1 MHGGFLL
8 LLFCKVSERQDSRVC
23 IVIKRVSNNTALR
36 KRLAGYVQSKTA
48 NLLCFRHFLKFFH
61 MTTKHYR
68 SDMVSA
74 HFACRSIF

>member
-1 MHGGFLL
+1 MHRRFLFRE
-8 LLFCKVSERQDSRVC
+8 FCKVSESPDSRVC
-23 IVIKRVSNNTALR
+23 IAIKRVLNNTALR
-36 KRLAGYVQSKTA
+36 KRLAGYVQSETA

-61 MTTKHYR
+61 MTAKHYT